1 VALPKTLRFACRA
14 CSYVRVVFGLCHL
27 EIVFCVITLL
37 ESTSFAKRTG
47 AVGTH
52 AEYGNVFE
60 VREAHLN
67 FELFFYRARHGYI
80 LSPQARRRRR
90 SIEPLPYSQ
99 PRLRRNQFRQGI
111 SHRVPAV
118 IIPRLQVWHDYA
130 CAPVLTEGPETRL
143 LLRVNTS
150 AMDDDFLE
158 RAEER
163 DAIFHRPRPFFSA
176 FNPEARVAD
185 VADHR
190 R

>member
-1 VALPKTLRFACRA
+1 M
-14 CSYVRVVFGLCHL
+14 
-27 EIVFCVITLL
+27 
-37 ESTSFAKRTG
+37 
-47 AVGTH
+47 
-52 AEYGNVFE
+52 
-60 VREAHLN
+60 
-67 FELFFYRARHGYI
+67 
-80 LSPQARRRRR
+80 
-90 SIEPLPYSQ
+90 
-99 PRLRRNQFRQGI
+99 
-111 SHRVPAV
+111 